1 MKKEIINKCAEL
13 FDVHP
18 RDLVSDARFGFLMPA
33 RFALYK
39 ALHLRGWA
47 YARIG
52 RWLGG
57 RDHTTIIHGVNR
69 ATYMMERDPDYEQ
82 KVIQLATMSLLPPP
96 LPDDLVDKYMAKPP
110 EPEPELKHDLSDYI

>member
-18 RDLVSDARFGFLMPA
+18 RDLVSDARFGFLIPA

-39 ALHLRGWA
+39 ALHLRGWS

-52 RWLGG
+52 RGLGG
-57 RDHTTIIHGVNR
+57 RDHATIIHGVNR
-69 ATYMMERDPDYEQ
+69 ANYMMERDPAYAQ
-82 KVIQLATMSLLPPP
+82 KVEILA
-96 LPDDLVDKYMAKPP
+96 
-110 EPEPELKHDLSDYI
+110 ELKPEAIDSKWLPQKPKPEEEPIHV